1 MSGVYINMEMPSGC
15 DDCYFCGE
23 MGICSVLVATH
34 INSGI
39 VGEYRYSEFER
50 PPFCPL
56 VPVPD
61 HGRLVDADA
70 LSEEHRVRAHQG
82 MSENSYSLHT
92 IARAFVNDAPT
103 ILPGEEDR
111 DV

>member
-1 MSGVYINMEMPSGC
+1 MSVYINMEMPSGC

-34 INSGI
+34 INSG
-39 VGEYRYSEFER
+39 VVDEYRYNEFER

-61 HGRLVDADA
+61 HGRLIDADA
-70 LSEEHRVRAHQG
+70 LTREYYHAP
-82 MSENSYSLHT
+82 SYPRLCKA
-92 IARAFVNDAPT
+92 INEAPT
-103 ILPGEEDR
+103 IIPATSKEAGE
-111 DV
+111 

>member
-1 MSGVYINMEMPSGC
+1 MSGVYIKGIEMPSGC

-39 VGEYRYSEFER
+39 VCEYRYNEFER

-56 VPVPD
+56 IHVPA
-61 HGRLVDADA
+61 HGRLIDADK
-70 LSEEHRVRAHQG
+70 LRTDIKFGKNRFGSSTFLDYYDV
-82 MSENSYSLHT
+82 ST
-92 IARAFVNDAPT
+92 IKNAPT
-103 ILPGEEDR
+103 IIEAEE
-111 DV
+111 